1 MSITSRISAATQ
13 KITRKLRAESVTVT
27 DAAGVT
33 TNLIDDDRKPEAVVS
48 LDPISVGDFGSG
60 PGRWQGHL
68 RLPASRRA
76 LLLTCL
82 TAVIRDQTWNIVGVG
97 EVLGDSFRVELRRD
111 EQNHTNLS
119 DLEDNQAV
127 WGPEE

>member
-1 MSITSRISAATQ
+1 MSITSRISAVTQ
-13 KITRKLRAESVTVT
+13 KITRRLRAESVTVT
-27 DAAGVT
+27 DANGVT
-33 TNLIDDDRKPEAVVS
+33 TNLIDEDRKPEAVVS

-68 RLPASRRA
+68 RLPASRRP

-82 TAVIRDQTWNIVGVG
+82 TAVVREQTWNIVGVG
-97 EVLGDSFRVELRRD
+97 EVVGDSFRVELRRD
-111 EQNHTNLS
+111 EMIHTNYS
-119 DLEDNQAV
+119 DLEGAQAT

>member
-13 KITRKLRAESVTVT
+13 KVTRKLRAESVTVT
-27 DAAGVT
+27 DAAAVT

-82 TAVIRDQTWNIVGVG
+82 TAVIRGQTWNIVGVG
-97 EVLGDSFRVELRRD
+97 EVVGDSFRVELRRD
-111 EQNHTNLS
+111 EDTHTNYSTL
-119 DLEDNQAV
+119 DDQQAV

>member
-1 MSITSRISAATQ
+1 MSITSRISAVTQ
-13 KITRKLRAESVTVT
+13 KITRRLRAETVTVT
-27 DAAGVT
+27 DRDGVT

-60 PGRWQGHL
+60 AGRWQGHL

-82 TAVIRDQTWNIVGVG
+82 TAVIRGQTWNIVGVG
-97 EVLGDSFRVELRRD
+97 EVLGDSFRVDLRRD
-111 EQNHTNLS
+111 EMTHTNYS
-119 DLEDNQAV
+119 DLEGAQAV

>member
-1 MSITSRISAATQ
+1 MSIASRISSATQ

-27 DAAGVT
+27 DRDGVT

-60 PGRWQGHL
+60 SGRWQGHL

-82 TAVIRDQTWNIVGVG
+82 TAVVREQTWNIVGVG
-97 EVLGDSFRVELRRD
+97 DVVGDSFRVELRRN
-111 EQNHTNLS
+111 EQNHSNYS
-119 DLEDNQAV
+119 DLEDQQAV